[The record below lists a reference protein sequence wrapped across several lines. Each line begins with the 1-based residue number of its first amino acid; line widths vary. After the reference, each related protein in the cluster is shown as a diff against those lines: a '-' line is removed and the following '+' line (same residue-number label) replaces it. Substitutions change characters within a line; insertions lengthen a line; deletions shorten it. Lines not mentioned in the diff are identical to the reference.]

1 LPTTHKKLKIKK
13 KGTSSCFATLVAAI
27 KKTRGNRDIIYCNF
41 FFGGRKGGMGRE
53 RCFAMSV
60 LEFVQ
65 CFKQKEVEEVIGVLL
80 MEVFVWCCF

>member
-1 LPTTHKKLKIKK
+1 LFCNFSRSNKK
-13 KGTSSCFATLVAAI
+13 KPEEIEILFIVI
-27 KKTRGNRDIIYCNF
+27 F